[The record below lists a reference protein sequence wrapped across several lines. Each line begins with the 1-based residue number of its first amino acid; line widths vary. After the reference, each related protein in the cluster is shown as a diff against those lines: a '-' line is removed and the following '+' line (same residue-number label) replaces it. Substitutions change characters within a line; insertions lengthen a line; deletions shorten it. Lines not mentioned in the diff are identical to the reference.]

1 MDRLSSTPSPDEQ
14 MRIDA
19 NIFSQSAE
27 GQRMLLRNTDLNDG
41 IDFSKLER
49 PQVKELQALCKIQED
64 NANELRQLR
73 EEISKERN
81 ENTLLNK
88 KLAKYDSIKWWLM
101 AGLTLFAGALGWIL
115 SQIFG

>member
-1 MDRLSSTPSPDEQ
+1 MTDFKLSEMSSED
-14 MRIDA
+14 I
-19 NIFSQSAE
+19 
-27 GQRMLLRNTDLNDG
+27 TDFINNLPKVDFPQQHIYNGFNSD

-49 PQVKELQALCKIQED
+49 PQVKELQTLCKIQED